1 MEHFYEL
8 VTTATGISQ
17 ALQIK
22 LLNTLLII
30 FILWVIRIAIG
41 RLVYRKYEDVKTR
54 YVWMK
59 TVTYITVILGIVMI
73 IGVWFR
79 GFQSLGTYLGIL
91 SAGVAIAL
99 KDPLTNI
106 AGWIFLMFRRSF
118 SVGDRIQI
126 GDKAGDVIDI
136 RVFQFILLEIGNW
149 VDADQSTGRVI
160 YIPNGLLFTLP
171 LANYSKGFQYIWNEL
186 NVLLT
191 FESNWQKAKQILGNI
206 ANKHAEHLSKAAE
219 RKVKEASK
227 KFMIFYKSLTPT
239 VYTSV
244 KDSGVQLTIRY
255 LCEPRNRRGTEQAIW
270 EEILTEFG
278 KCKDLDFAYPTV
290 RYYDNKTEGKAKN
303 LET

>member
-1 MEHFYEL
+1 MENFYEL
-8 VTTATGISQ
+8 VTTATGISR

-22 LLNTLLII
+22 LFSTLLII
-30 FILWVIRIAIG
+30 FILWIIRIAIG
-41 RLVYRKYEDVKTR
+41 RLVYHKYEDVKTR

-59 TVTYITVILGIVMI
+59 TVTYITVILGIIMI
-73 IGVWFR
+73 TSVWFR
-79 GFQSLGTYLGIL
+79 GFKSLGTYLGIL
-91 SAGVAIAL
+91 SAGLAIAL

-106 AGWIFLMFRRSF
+106 AGWIFLIFRRSF

-136 RVFQFILLEIGNW
+136 RMFQFIILEIGNW

-191 FESNWQKAKQILGNI
+191 FESNWQKAKEILGDI
-206 ANKHAEHLSKAAE
+206 ANKHAENLSKAAE

-227 KFMIFYKSLTPT
+227 KYMIFYKSLTPT

-244 KDSGVQLTIRY
+244 KDSGVRLTIRY

-278 KCKDLDFAYPTV
+278 KCKNINFAYPTV
-290 RYYDNKTEGKAKN
+290 RYYDNKTEGKV
-303 LET
+303 

>member
-8 VTTATGISQ
+8 VTTATGISR

-22 LLNTLLII
+22 LLSTLLII

-59 TVTYITVILGIVMI
+59 TVTYITVILGIIMI
-73 IGVWFR
+73 TSVWFR
-79 GFQSLGTYLGIL
+79 GFKSLGTYLGIL
-91 SAGVAIAL
+91 SAGLAIAL

-136 RVFQFILLEIGNW
+136 RMFQFILLEIGNW

-160 YIPNGLLFTLP
+160 YVPNGLLFTLP
-171 LANYSKGFQYIWNEL
+171 LANYSKGFQYIWNEV

-191 FESNWQKAKQILGNI
+191 FESNWQKAKGILGDI

-270 EEILTEFG
+270 EEILTELG
-278 KCKDLDFAYPTV
+278 KSKDIDFAYPTV
-290 RYYDNKTEGKAKN
+290 RYYNNRAEQKA
-303 LET
+303 

>member
-8 VTTATGISQ
+8 VTTATGISR

-22 LLNTLLII
+22 LLSTLLII

-59 TVTYITVILGIVMI
+59 TVTYITVILGIIMI
-73 IGVWFR
+73 TSVWFR
-79 GFQSLGTYLGIL
+79 GFKSLGTYLGIL
-91 SAGVAIAL
+91 SAGLAIAL

-136 RVFQFILLEIGNW
+136 RMFQFILLEIGNW

-160 YIPNGLLFTLP
+160 YVPNGLLFTLP
-171 LANYSKGFQYIWNEL
+171 LANYSKGFQYIWNEV

-191 FESNWQKAKQILGNI
+191 FESNWQKAKGILGDI

-278 KCKDLDFAYPTV
+278 KSKDIDFAYPTV
-290 RYYDNKTEGKAKN
+290 RYYNNRTEKKA
-303 LET
+303 

>member
-8 VTTATGISQ
+8 VTTATGISR

-22 LLNTLLII
+22 LLSTLLII

-59 TVTYITVILGIVMI
+59 TVTYITVILGIIMI
-73 IGVWFR
+73 TSVWFR
-79 GFQSLGTYLGIL
+79 GFKSLGTYLGIL
-91 SAGVAIAL
+91 SAGLAIAL

-136 RVFQFILLEIGNW
+136 RMFQFILLEIGNW

-160 YIPNGLLFTLP
+160 YVPNGLLFTLP

-191 FESNWQKAKQILGNI
+191 FESNWQKAKEILGNI
-206 ANKHAEHLSKAAE
+206 ANKYAEHLSKAAE

-278 KCKDLDFAYPTV
+278 KSKDIDFAYPTV
-290 RYYDNKTEGKAKN
+290 RYYNNRAEQKA
-303 LET
+303 

>member
-1 MEHFYEL
+1 MEHFFEL
-8 VTTATGISQ
+8 VTTATGISR
-17 ALQIK
+17 ALQIRMFS
-22 LLNTLLII
+22 TILII
-30 FILWVIRIAIG
+30 FILWIIRIAIG

-54 YVWMK
+54 YVWVK
-59 TVTYITVILGIVMI
+59 TVTYITVILGIIMI
-73 IGVWFR
+73 TSVWFR
-79 GFQSLGTYLGIL
+79 GFKSLGTYLGIL
-91 SAGVAIAL
+91 SAGLAIAL

-136 RVFQFILLEIGNW
+136 RMFQFILLEIGNW

-160 YIPNGLLFTLP
+160 YVPNGLLFTLP
-171 LANYSKGFQYIWNEL
+171 LANYSKGFQYIWNEV

-191 FESNWQKAKQILGNI
+191 FESNWQKAKGILGDI

-278 KCKDLDFAYPTV
+278 KSKDIDFAYPTV
-290 RYYDNKTEGKAKN
+290 RYYNNRAEQKA
-303 LET
+303 

>member
-8 VTTATGISQ
+8 VTTATGISR

-22 LLNTLLII
+22 LLSTLLII

-59 TVTYITVILGIVMI
+59 TVTYITVILGIIMI
-73 IGVWFR
+73 TSVWFR
-79 GFQSLGTYLGIL
+79 GFKSLGTYLGIL
-91 SAGVAIAL
+91 SAGLAIAL

-136 RVFQFILLEIGNW
+136 RMFQFILLEIGNW

-160 YIPNGLLFTLP
+160 YVPNGLLFTLP
-171 LANYSKGFQYIWNEL
+171 LANYSKGFQYIWNEV

-191 FESNWQKAKQILGNI
+191 FESNWQKAKGILGDI

-278 KCKDLDFAYPTV
+278 KSKDIDFAYPTV
-290 RYYDNKTEGKAKN
+290 RYYNNRAEQKA
-303 LET
+303 